1 MVDMSCT
8 LVHHGHIR
16 LLKKAAQYGQV
27 VVALTTDEEI
37 FLNKGYWPELNFE
50 HRSEIIAAVRYVH
63 EVVPSKWLLTND
75 FLIANSIDVLI
86 HGDDNSN
93 QIDCCDLKIFPR
105 TEGIS
110 SSDLRRLS
118 YEIYTGRNVERGLGK
133 ER

>member
-1 MVDMSCT
+1 MPRARVDMSCT

-50 HRSEIIAAVRYVH
+50 HRSEHVAVRYVH
-63 EVVPSKWLLTND
+63 EVVSSGCDND

-86 HGDDNSN
+86 HGDDNLIKS
-93 QIDCCDLKIFPR
+93 IAVI
-105 TEGIS
+105 
-110 SSDLRRLS
+110 
-118 YEIYTGRNVERGLGK
+118 
-133 ER
+133 